1 MELQMSEED
10 LPLSDKLLLSMHNL
24 CIVRPEIAKTGEEIA
39 SSLKLAVENALSIL
53 ADHEARGYVR
63 SLIDS
68 MGARR
73 FYLTS
78 MGMIK
83 VCSSFT

>member
-1 MELQMSEED
+1 MNEED
-10 LPLSDKLLLSMHNL
+10 LPLSEKLLLAMHNL

-39 SSLKLAVENALSIL
+39 KSVRLASDNVLGIL
-53 ADHEARGYVR
+53 AGYEANGYVT

-78 MGMIK
+78 LGMIK

>member
-1 MELQMSEED
+1 MNEED
-10 LPLSDKLLLSMHNL
+10 LPLSEKLLLAMHNL

-39 SSLKLAVENALSIL
+39 KSVRLASDNVLGIL
-53 ADHEARGYVR
+53 VGHEANGYVT

-78 MGMIK
+78 LGMIK

>member
-1 MELQMSEED
+1 MNEED
-10 LPLSDKLLLSMHNL
+10 LPLSEKLLLTMHNL

-39 SSLKLAVENALSIL
+39 RTIRLTLDNVLGIL
-53 ADHEARGYVR
+53 DNHEANGYVK
-63 SLIDS
+63 SFTDQ
-68 MGARR
+68 MGAKR

-78 MGMIK
+78 LGMIK